1 MTKKVWSL
9 LAGALSV
16 LLLSSSLQAYP
27 LLYIPPSSDNTVII
41 IIRNIR
47 GFDDFNT
54 LSVPQFF
61 MNITM
66 NDVPYVS
73 PVWNKTRYLYDLNWS
88 ATLPIADEIE
98 TVNITMQ
105 LGDLQ
110 DNEIIICDI
119 SGKTS
124 SPLDNYTVNIV
135 YNVSTGQ
142 WTGDDEWGDPSGYGR
157 LNGCDDGSIYQ
168 QDRDCELWF
177 DITQTESIMNN
188 ATDDPNHDG
197 IPVWWDY
204 HWGYDPFAYDN
215 HSKRDPDNDGL
226 NNYEE
231 YLTSQWGSDPFRQD
245 LFLEIDYM
253 AASPTGEQI
262 ILSDGAK
269 ELLRDAYDRRNIVY
283 HLDDRCMGGGGEMIP
298 FDSLTFRSE
307 IHAMYQTHF
316 LHNDP
321 GNWRRSVFHYGLI
334 VYNHVLIKGYTF
346 SGDKTL
352 FFAPGVNSF
361 QISSK
366 RMEEHTKNPSL
377 NRDVIYASAIMHETG
392 HSLGIFNV
400 NAPGCDN
407 YFSKYPWQINWWR
420 FSNYYSVMNY
430 RYIFT
435 MVDYSDGS
443 HGRFD
448 HDDWGSLD
456 LAYFQKTI
464 D

>member
-9 LAGALSV
+9 LAGAISV

-27 LLYIPPSSDNTVII
+27 LVNHLSYSDNTVTVTIQS
-41 IIRNIR
+41 IR
-47 GFDDFNT
+47 GFDDFNAVPT
-54 LSVPQFF
+54 PQFF
-61 MNITM
+61 MIITM
-66 NDVPYVS
+66 NDVLFLS

-88 ATLPIADEIE
+88 ATLLFADDTK

-105 LGDLQ
+105 LWDHQ
-110 DNEIIICDI
+110 ENEDMLCDI

-124 SPLDNYTVNIV
+124 SSLDNYTVNII

-142 WTGDDEWGDPSGYGR
+142 WTGDDEWKDPSGYGR
-157 LNGCDDGSIYQ
+157 LNGCDDGSIYTQ
-168 QDRDCELWF
+168 QRDCEIWF

-188 ATDDPNHDG
+188 PTDDPNNDG

-215 HSKRDPDNDGL
+215 HWKLDPDNDGL
-226 NNYEE
+226 DNKEE
-231 YLTSQWGSDPFRQD
+231 YRTSQWGSDPFRQD

-253 AASPTGEQI
+253 APSPGGEQI

-283 HLDDRCMGGGGEMIP
+283 HLDDGCMGGGGEIIP
-298 FDSLTFRSE
+298 FDALTFRPE
-307 IHAMYQTHF
+307 VHEMYQDYF
-316 LHNDP
+316 LHNDQT
-321 GNWRRSVFHYGLI
+321 NWRRGVFHYGI
-334 VYNHVLIKGYTF
+334 IIYNHVLIKGYTF
-346 SGDKTL
+346 SGEKIW

-400 NAPGCDN
+400 NTPGCDN

-443 HGRFD
+443 HGRGD
-448 HDDWGSLD
+448 HDDWGSID
-456 LAYFQKTI
+456 LTYFQRI
-464 D
+464 LD